1 MKITVLGDIMCE
13 PPILKASKKAD
24 GAYDFSGV
32 FEKVR
37 PMLDEADYVI
47 SNLEFPLAGE
57 ETGYSDGFFTFNA
70 PDAFAKAVKDA
81 GVDLISTVNNHT
93 LDRGA
98 DGMLRTLRVLDELG
112 LPHTGNFLP
121 EKGRE
126 EAYYFDVDGV
136 KFAVVA
142 YTYTTN
148 KRLPDGDEN
157 FPYINYLRSPK
168 MPTYTPEVRKKMKTW
183 VDKCFKGLKEEKRAV
198 IRKCVGL
205 PNTLERA
212 DDNMEMDKIKPFME
226 QFVSDIRAAKEKADF
241 VICYPHVGGQF
252 NPEPGKF
259 SEYVVKE
266 ALKAGA
272 DAVLASHSHMVQK
285 ACYVDGV
292 PCAYSLGNFS
302 MSPNSTIIV
311 NKNLPE
317 YGLAM
322 HLYMD
327 GKKLEKVTFSI
338 LKAVEKKGTQLVSWP
353 VDELYR
359 TLKTEK
365 EKSLLKEHVC
375 QVYKY
380 VTGKLPEGEVIRR
393 EYVLER

>member
-24 GAYDFSGV
+24 GTYDFHGV

-37 PMLDEADYVI
+37 PMLSEADYVI
-47 SNLEFPLAGE
+47 ANLEFPLAGE
-57 ETGYSDGFFTFNA
+57 AAGYSDEFYCFNA
-70 PDAFAKAVKDA
+70 PDSFADAVKAA
-81 GVDLISTVNNHT
+81 GVDLVSTVNNHT

-98 DGMLRTLRVLDELG
+98 EGMFRTLRVLDAKG
-112 LPHTGNFLP
+112 IPHTGNFLP
-121 EKGRE
+121 EEGHK
-126 EAYYFDVDGV
+126 EAYYFELQGV

-148 KRLPDGDEN
+148 EFLPDGDEN
-157 FPYINYLRSPK
+157 LAYINYLRYPRMSA
-168 MPTYTPEVRKKMKTW
+168 YTPEIRKKMKTW

-198 IRKCVGL
+198 IKKCVGL
-205 PNTLERA
+205 PNTVVRP

-226 QFVSDIRAAKEKADF
+226 QFVSDIRTAKEKADV

-252 NPEPGKF
+252 NPKPGKF
-259 SEYVVKE
+259 SEYVVEE
-266 ALKAGA
+266 AVKAGA
-272 DAVLASHSHMVQK
+272 DMVLASHSHMVQK
-285 ACYVDGV
+285 ACYKGKV
-292 PCAYSLGNFS
+292 PCVYSLGNFS

-317 YGLAM
+317 YGLAI

-338 LKAVEKKGTQLVSWP
+338 LKGVEKKGTQLVSWP

-365 EKSLLKEHVC
+365 EKALLKRHVC
-375 QVYKY
+375 QVYEY
-380 VTGKLPEGEVIRR
+380 VTGKIPVGEVIRR
-393 EYVLER
+393 EYELEK